1 MKIAI
6 IFFLFLF
13 LSASVVFGETE
24 GHMEG
29 YKMGH
34 PMGRKM
40 GHNVTFNDGSSKQD
54 AIIIVGP
61 YEQLEKNENFE
72 LGDRLEGIQGIGW
85 TREKT
90 TQVKDNGKV
99 YDIVVVKTQTGTNQT
114 FYFDIT
120 APFVGK
126 YGQDAVSNEK

>member
-1 MKIAI
+1 MKVAI

-13 LSASVVFGETE
+13 LSASVVFGKTE

-29 YKMGH
+29 YKVGHSMGY
-34 PMGRKM
+34 
-40 GHNVTFNDGSSKQD
+40 NVTFNDGSSKQD
-54 AIIIVGP
+54 AITIVGP

-90 TQVKDNGKV
+90 TQVKDGDKI
-99 YDIVVVKTQTGTNQT
+99 YDMVVVKTQAGDNQT

-120 APFVGK
+120 VPFVEK
-126 YGQDAVSNEK
+126 YGQAAISD